1 MSKGK
6 KVSVTN
12 DEALRKRSQW
22 KDIWRRLRRN
32 KLAMFGMVLVLIL
45 TVAAVFA
52 DQIAPH
58 DPAEQNLRHKLEMPY
73 GSLSAEEQAE
83 ARENDAV
90 YLLGTDDFGRDILSR
105 IIYGGRI
112 SLLVAILAIA
122 FSLVVG
128 GILGVS
134 AGYFGGTYDGTVMR
148 IMDVLMAIPGF
159 LLAVCVSSALGTG
172 VQNTAIAIG
181 IGCVPG
187 YARLMRALVL
197 SIREQE
203 YVEAARIT
211 GSSDW
216 RIMLKHIVPNILSPI
231 IVESTLRIGAC
242 ILMISSLSFIGLG
255 VQPPDAEWGSMLSAG
270 RQYIRTFWPI
280 VTFPG
285 LAILVTLFGFNLFGD
300 GLRDALDPRLKR

>member
-1 MSKGK
+1 MNK
-6 KVSVTN
+6 KKKASELTAITTDN
-12 DEALRKRSQW
+12 LRKRSQW
-22 KDIWRRLRRN
+22 KDIWRRLSRN
-32 KLAMFGMVLVLIL
+32 RLAMFGMVLVLIL
-45 TVAAVFA
+45 MVAAIF
-52 DQIAPH
+52 
-58 DPAEQNLRHKLEMPY
+58 AEQLAPYDPTKQDLINKLQMP
-73 GSLSAEEQAE
+73 S
-83 ARENDAV
+83 REH
-90 YLLGTDDFGRDILSR
+90 LLGTDDYGRDILSR

-112 SLLVAILAIA
+112 SLLVAVLAIA
-122 FSLVVG
+122 FGLVVG
-128 GILGVS
+128 GVLGVS
-134 AGYFGGTYDGTVMR
+134 AGYFGGIYDGTVMR
-148 IMDVLMAIPGF
+148 LMDVMMAIPGF

-197 SIREQE
+197 SIRDQE

-211 GSSDW
+211 GSSDA

-255 VQPPDAEWGSMLSAG
+255 VQPPDSEWGSMLSAG
-270 RQYIRTFWPI
+270 RQYIRSFWPI

-285 LAILVTLFGFNLFGD
+285 LAIMVTLFGFNLFGD

>member
-1 MSKGK
+1 MSRKVK
-6 KVSVTN
+6 KPLPHEFT
-12 DEALRKRSQW
+12 DEDLRKRSQW

-32 KLAMFGMVLVLIL
+32 KLAMFGMILVLLLI
-45 TVAAVFA
+45 VAAVFA
-52 DQIAPH
+52 KQLAPY
-58 DPAEQNLRHKLEMPY
+58 DPAQQDLIHKLEMP
-73 GSLSAEEQAE
+73 SRAH
-83 ARENDAV
+83 
-90 YLLGTDDFGRDILSR
+90 LLGTDDYGRDILSR

-122 FSLVVG
+122 FSLVAG

-134 AGYFGGTYDGTVMR
+134 AGYFGGVYDGVIMR
-148 IMDVLMAIPGF
+148 VMDVMMAIPGF

-197 SIREQE
+197 SIRDQE

-285 LAILVTLFGFNLFGD
+285 LAIMVTLFGFNLFGD